1 MNDYDKQEYFIEELI
16 SWLKSAHS
24 SLRSE
29 ELFED
34 VDDIIN
40 EVKAKMHEL
49 RLVE

>member
-1 MNDYDKQEYFIEELI
+1 MTDYDKQEDFIDELI

-40 EVKAKMHEL
+40 EVKAKMQEL
-49 RLVE
+49 KE

>member
-1 MNDYDKQEYFIEELI
+1 MTDYDMQEDFIDELI

-40 EVKAKMHEL
+40 EVKAKMQEL
-49 RLVE
+49 KE